1 MLTSSF
7 HSPAQG
13 MTPVIDDD
21 NPAQHGRP
29 DHRSQR
35 AQARKSSLK
44 EDKSNASATASCISE
59 EDSGVFESII
69 STMCCRPSSTA
80 SYSRSKEIVEEDDG
94 DVKSENYYF
103 WDDMR
108 SFFLYGIR
116 PVAFITIQESSS
128 VDGSELTLPHVL
140 VRMAEKHDKQNAD
153 EVLSMIQGDN
163 NSIVLSN
170 SSSFSTTKS
179 RGMRRRDASSF
190 VKSVRSRSFKYYKR
204 GNKQNVGVIREK

>member
-1 MLTSSF
+1 M
-7 HSPAQG
+7 A
-13 MTPVIDDD
+13 
-21 NPAQHGRP
+21 
-29 DHRSQR
+29 R

-44 EDKSNASATASCISE
+44 EDKSNASATASSISE

-69 STMCCRPSSTA
+69 STMCCRSSSSA
-80 SYSRSKEIVEEDDG
+80 SYSRSKEIVEEDDRE
-94 DVKSENYYF
+94 VKNENYF

-116 PVAFITIQESSS
+116 PVAYITIQESSS
-128 VDGSELTLPHVL
+128 VDDGSELTLPHVL

-163 NSIVLSN
+163 NRMVLSN
-170 SSSFSTTKS
+170 SSSFSTKS

-204 GNKQNVGVIREK
+204 GNKRNVGFIREK

>member
-1 MLTSSF
+1 M
-7 HSPAQG
+7 A
-13 MTPVIDDD
+13 
-21 NPAQHGRP
+21 RP

-128 VDGSELTLPHVL
+128 VDDGSELTLPHVL
-140 VRMAEKHDKQNAD
+140 VRMAEKHD
-153 EVLSMIQGDN
+153 EHRCGDLEAVGGAVTRG
-163 NSIVLSN
+163 S
-170 SSSFSTTKS
+170 KS
-179 RGMRRRDASSF
+179 RRCTF
-190 VKSVRSRSFKYYKR
+190 
-204 GNKQNVGVIREK
+204 GVLPHS

>member
-1 MLTSSF
+1 M
-7 HSPAQG
+7 A
-13 MTPVIDDD
+13 
-21 NPAQHGRP
+21 
-29 DHRSQR
+29 R

-44 EDKSNASATASCISE
+44 EDKSNASATASSISE
-59 EDSGVFESII
+59 EDSGVFESIL
-69 STMCCRPSSTA
+69 STMCCRSSSSA

-94 DVKSENYYF
+94 DDVMKSEKYYF
-103 WDDMR
+103 WDEMR

-116 PVAFITIQESSS
+116 PVAYITIQESSS
-128 VDGSELTLPHVL
+128 LDDGSELTLPHVL

-163 NSIVLSN
+163 NSMVLSN
-170 SSSFSTTKS
+170 SSSLSTKS

-204 GNKQNVGVIREK
+204 GNKQNVGFIREK

>member
-1 MLTSSF
+1 M
-7 HSPAQG
+7 A
-13 MTPVIDDD
+13 
-21 NPAQHGRP
+21 RP
-29 DHRSQR
+29 DHRSHR

-44 EDKSNASATASCISE
+44 EDKCSNASATSS
-59 EDSGVFESII
+59 SGVFESII
-69 STMCCRPSSTA
+69 STMCCRSSSTA
-80 SYSRSKEIVEEDDG
+80 SYSRSKDIVEEDDG
-94 DVKSENYYF
+94 EVVKSENYYF

-204 GNKQNVGVIREK
+204 GNKQNVGV

>member
-1 MLTSSF
+1 M
-7 HSPAQG
+7 A
-13 MTPVIDDD
+13 
-21 NPAQHGRP
+21 
-29 DHRSQR
+29 R

-44 EDKSNASATASCISE
+44 EDKSNASATASSISE

-69 STMCCRPSSTA
+69 STMCCRSSSSA
-80 SYSRSKEIVEEDDG
+80 SYSRSKEIVEEDDRE
-94 DVKSENYYF
+94 VKNENYF

-116 PVAFITIQESSS
+116 PVAYITIQESSS
-128 VDGSELTLPHVL
+128 VDDGSELTLPHVL

-163 NSIVLSN
+163 NSMVLSN
-170 SSSFSTTKS
+170 SSSLSTKS

-204 GNKQNVGVIREK
+204 GNKQNVGFIRGK